1 MANSNLKEMLE
12 ELKIKSE
19 AKKIEIQNDIAVK
32 RVMIDMGKLDSPIY
46 KNREI
51 AKQNSAIIEA
61 MIQSIEEFSTDDVK
75 VRKVFGFG
83 NQVDGVLTIIKSA
96 MYAKATVKEEV
107 MLLTSLDNDIIEETL
122 DALGQTAYFHENS
135 QEIVESQP
143 CNVEL
148 LRELLKLVSH
158 DMGLTDVK
166 LNKITDTNI
175 NRMYVAAQTKAEKLR
190 DDNLEFPADHQ
201 TNYDA

>member
-1 MANSNLKEMLE
+1 MANLNLQEMLE
-12 ELKIKSE
+12 ELKAKSE
-19 AKKIEIQNDIAVK
+19 AKKLEIQNDIAVK

-46 KNREI
+46 KDREI
-51 AKQNSAIIEA
+51 AKQNSATIEA

-122 DALGQTAYFHENS
+122 DALGQTAYFNENS

-143 CNVEL
+143 CNVSL
-148 LRELLKLVSH
+148 LRELLLLVSH

-166 LNKITDTNI
+166 LNKITETNI
-175 NRMYVAAQTKAEKLR
+175 NRMYVSAQAKAEKLR